1 LAVVEPEK
9 QKSVESLLDSTAYHS
24 YLAERRT
31 AIFNRLHP
39 ITIQST
45 LSSSNPIQRLVMGY
59 MMGYKLMLTD
69 KQARALKPDDKPVF
83 DGKVTGLLLTPSKSG
98 CKWTLRF
105 TSPLTGK
112 RRDAGLGTYPETSI
126 AEAREKAHAMRKI
139 IDIGQDP
146 IEQRLKEREAAAVAI
161 AALTFEK
168 AARTVHEELKP
179 GWKNEKHAAQWI
191 STLETYVFPKL
202 GNRKL
207 DAISPGACADV
218 LRPIWL
224 TKAETASRT
233 RQRMHAVMQ
242 WAWAHGHITA
252 NPVTV
257 VDHLLPKQSV
267 KAEHQP
273 AMPWAMVPKFVA
285 THLAGH
291 QPTDSTRA
299 ALLLLILT
307 STRSGEVRGATWDE
321 FDLEERIWKIPAER
335 MKAKE
340 PHRVPLSEVAAA
352 LVQTLKEQRLHDS
365 LVFPSPRE
373 KVLSDM
379 TLTALLRR
387 VKAESDTAG
396 RVATA
401 HGFRSSFR
409 DWASEHGYARDLAQ
423 RALAHTVANKVEAAY
438 HRTDLLEQRRP
449 LMEAWA
455 RHVYST

>member
-1 LAVVEPEK
+1 
-9 QKSVESLLDSTAYHS
+9 
-24 YLAERRT
+24 
-31 AIFNRLHP
+31 
-39 ITIQST
+39 
-45 LSSSNPIQRLVMGY
+45 
-59 MMGYKLMLTD
+59 MLTD
-69 KQARALKPDDKPVF
+69 KLVRALKPDDKPVF
-83 DGKVTGLLLTPSKSG
+83 DGKVTGLLLTPTKSG

-105 TSPLTGK
+105 TSPVSGK

-126 AEAREKAHAMRKI
+126 AEAREKALAMRKVV
-139 IDIGQDP
+139 DNGADP
-146 IEQRLKEREAAAVAI
+146 IDLRNREREAAAVAA

-168 AARTVHEELKP
+168 AARQVHEELRP
-179 GWKNEKHAAQWI
+179 GWKNTKHAAQWI
-191 STLETYVFPKL
+191 STLETYVFPKI
-202 GNRKL
+202 GAKKL
-207 DAISPGACADV
+207 DAVTPADCADV

-257 VDHLLPKQSV
+257 IDHILPKQSS
-267 KAEHQP
+267 KPEHQP
-273 AMPWAMVPKFVA
+273 AMPWRIIPEFMKV
-285 THLAGH
+285 HLAKLEPG
-291 QPTDSTRA
+291 DSTRA

-307 STRSGEVRGATWDE
+307 ATRSGEVRGAVWEE
-321 FDLEERIWKIPAER
+321 FDLIKCVWTIPASR

-340 PHRVPLSEVAAA
+340 PHRVPLSKAAIA
-352 LVQTLKEQRLHDS
+352 LLKALKEQQLHET

-379 TLTALLRR
+379 TLTAFLRR
-387 VKAESDTAG
+387 IKAESDTPS
-396 RVATA
+396 RFATA

-409 DWASEHGYARDLAQ
+409 DWASEHGYARDLAE

-455 RHVYST
+455 GHVYSG

>member
-1 LAVVEPEK
+1 
-9 QKSVESLLDSTAYHS
+9 
-24 YLAERRT
+24 
-31 AIFNRLHP
+31 
-39 ITIQST
+39 
-45 LSSSNPIQRLVMGY
+45 
-59 MMGYKLMLTD
+59 MLTD
-69 KQARALKPDDKPVF
+69 KQAKALTPDDKPVF

-105 TSPLTGK
+105 TSPATGK
-112 RRDAGLGTYPETSI
+112 RRDAGLGTYPETSV
-126 AEAREKAHAMRKI
+126 AEAREKALAMRKL
-139 IDIGQDP
+139 IDSGEDP
-146 IEQRLKEREAAAVAI
+146 IEQRNREREAAAVAT

-168 AARTVHEELKP
+168 AARNVHEELKP

-191 STLETYVFPKL
+191 STLEAYVFPKL

-207 DAISPGACADV
+207 DAISPGDCADV

-242 WAWAHGHITA
+242 WAWAHGYITA
-252 NPVTV
+252 NPVSV
-257 VDHLLPKQSV
+257 VDHILPKQSG

-273 AMPWAMVPKFVA
+273 AMPWKQVPKFVSV
-285 THLAGH
+285 HLADH
-291 QPTDSTRA
+291 KPTDSTRA
-299 ALLLLILT
+299 ALLFLILT
-307 STRSGEVRGATWDE
+307 ATRSGEIRGATWDE
-321 FDLEERIWKIPAER
+321 FDLNARVWNIPAAR

-340 PHRVPLSEVAAA
+340 PHRVPLSEHALA
-352 LVQTLKEQRLHDS
+352 LVKTLKKIKLHET

-387 VKAESDTAG
+387 VKAESDTPD
-396 RVATA
+396 RFATA

-409 DWASEHGYARDLAQ
+409 DWASEHGYARDLAE

-455 RHVYST
+455 KHIYTN

>member
-1 LAVVEPEK
+1 
-9 QKSVESLLDSTAYHS
+9 
-24 YLAERRT
+24 
-31 AIFNRLHP
+31 
-39 ITIQST
+39 
-45 LSSSNPIQRLVMGY
+45 
-59 MMGYKLMLTD
+59 MLTD
-69 KQARALKPDDKPVF
+69 KQAKALKPSDKPVF

-98 CKWTLRF
+98 SKWTLRF
-105 TSPLTGK
+105 TSPVTGK

-126 AEAREKAHAMRKI
+126 AEAREKALAMRKLI
-139 IDIGQDP
+139 ESGEDP
-146 IEQRLKEREAAAVAI
+146 IDQRNREREAASVVA

-168 AARTVHEELKP
+168 AARKVHEELKP
-179 GWKNEKHAAQWI
+179 GWKNEKHAAQWL

-207 DAISPGACADV
+207 DAISPGDCADA

-224 TKAETASRT
+224 TKVETASRT

-252 NPVTV
+252 NPISV
-257 VDHLLPKQSV
+257 VDHLLPKQSG
-267 KAEHQP
+267 KPEHQP
-273 AMPWAMVPKFVA
+273 AMPWQQVPKFVSA
-285 THLAGH
+285 HLSDH
-291 QPTDSTRA
+291 KPTDSTRA

-307 STRSGEVRGATWDE
+307 ATRSGEVRGATWDE
-321 FDLEERIWKIPAER
+321 FDLFGSVWNIPAAR

-340 PHRVPLSEVAAA
+340 PHRVPLSEKALA
-352 LVQTLKEQRLHDS
+352 LVKLLKQHRSHES

-387 VKAESDTAG
+387 VKAESDTAE
-396 RVATA
+396 RFATA

-409 DWASEHGYARDLAQ
+409 DWASEHGYARDLAE

-455 RHVYST
+455 QHVYSG

>member
-1 LAVVEPEK
+1 
-9 QKSVESLLDSTAYHS
+9 
-24 YLAERRT
+24 
-31 AIFNRLHP
+31 
-39 ITIQST
+39 
-45 LSSSNPIQRLVMGY
+45 
-59 MMGYKLMLTD
+59 MLTD
-69 KQARALKPDDKPVF
+69 KLVRALKPDDKPVF
-83 DGKVTGLLLTPSKSG
+83 DGKVTGLLLTPTKSG

-105 TSPLTGK
+105 TSPVSGK

-126 AEAREKAHAMRKI
+126 AEAREKALAMRKV
-139 IDIGQDP
+139 IDNGADP
-146 IEQRLKEREAAAVAI
+146 IDLRNREREATAVAA

-168 AARTVHEELKP
+168 AARQVYEELRP
-179 GWKNEKHAAQWI
+179 GWKNVKHAAQWI
-191 STLETYVFPKL
+191 STLETYAFPKI
-202 GNRKL
+202 GAKKL
-207 DAISPGACADV
+207 DAVTPADCADV

-257 VDHLLPKQSV
+257 IDYILPKQSS
-267 KAEHQP
+267 KPEHQP
-273 AMPWAMVPKFVA
+273 AMPWPIIPGFVKA
-285 THLAGH
+285 HLAKLESG
-291 QPTDSTRA
+291 DSTRA

-307 STRSGEVRGATWDE
+307 ATRSGEVRGAVWEE
-321 FDLEERIWKIPAER
+321 FDLTKCVWTIPASR

-340 PHRVPLSEVAAA
+340 PHRVPLSKAAIA
-352 LVQTLKEQRLHDS
+352 LLKELKEQQLHET

-379 TLTALLRR
+379 TLTAFLRR
-387 VKAESDTAG
+387 IKAESDTPS
-396 RVATA
+396 RFATA

-409 DWASEHGYARDLAQ
+409 DWASEHGYARDLAE

-438 HRTDLLEQRRP
+438 HRTDLLEQRRS

-455 RHVYST
+455 GHVYSG

>member
-1 LAVVEPEK
+1 
-9 QKSVESLLDSTAYHS
+9 
-24 YLAERRT
+24 
-31 AIFNRLHP
+31 
-39 ITIQST
+39 
-45 LSSSNPIQRLVMGY
+45 
-59 MMGYKLMLTD
+59 MLTD
-69 KQARALKPDDKPVF
+69 KQARALKPGDKPVF
-83 DGKVTGLLLTPSKSG
+83 DGKVTGLLLTPSQSN

-105 TSPLTGK
+105 TSPVTGK

-126 AEAREKAHAMRKI
+126 AEAREKALAMRKL
-139 IDIGQDP
+139 IDSGEDP
-146 IEQRLKEREAAAVAI
+146 IDQRNREREAAAVVA

-168 AARTVHEELKP
+168 AARKVHEELKP

-191 STLETYVFPKL
+191 NTLETYVFPKL

-207 DAISPGACADV
+207 DAITPGDCADV

-224 TKAETASRT
+224 TKSETASRT

-257 VDHLLPKQSV
+257 IDHILPKQSS
-267 KAEHQP
+267 KPEHQP
-273 AMPWAMVPKFVA
+273 AMPWQQVPKFVTA
-285 THLAGH
+285 HLAEH
-291 QPTDSTRA
+291 KPTDSTRA
-299 ALLLLILT
+299 ALLFLILT
-307 STRSGEVRGATWDE
+307 ATRSGEVRGTTWDE
-321 FDLEERIWKIPAER
+321 FDLRSGTWNIPGHR

-340 PHRVPLSEVAAA
+340 PHRVPLSSHAIA
-352 LVQTLKEQRLHDS
+352 LVKTLKEIRLHET

-387 VKAESDTAG
+387 VKAESDTPG
-396 RVATA
+396 RLATA

-409 DWASEHGYARDLAQ
+409 DWASEHGYTRDLAE

-455 RHVYST
+455 QHVYSR